1 MRLIILEY
9 LSMLKESK
17 ELDSLL
23 VILLQSMDIEIIS
36 KPIIG
41 GRQFGV
47 DVAAVGKD
55 PEDGIKK
62 LFLFV
67 IKQGNINRS
76 NWDNKPQDA
85 RQSIDEILDVYL
97 NSHVEKKYSKLP
109 VSVILCFN
117 GSMEQTIQANW
128 TGFVKKR
135 ISKKRKLN
143 ISTWDID
150 KISSFI
156 KDDLMNEFL
165 FPETI
170 QKEIRKTLA
179 LIDLNEYDL
188 SNFYNIIV
196 KILSV
201 NNKTLKNDLK
211 SLRLLNLCINIVYK
225 WAEEYGNLKPVLV
238 AAERLVLK
246 VFSWM
251 SKKEYLKN
259 KKILQEF
266 QNIHIAYTK
275 ISSSYFKKIQNHCF
289 VQDAL
294 FPHGGGAEE
303 IEYPLITFEQI
314 GILAT
319 IGLNY
324 INVYNLTTDKRFLK
338 SAIYVSNGL
347 SGLIINN
354 KSSFNALYDGH
365 VIDITLGLLLLYH
378 TRRFKEAN
386 YWIEHIFIY
395 LVNSFVLRKR
405 FPILSDSYDE
415 LIFIET
421 GYSKCKMESS
431 TLIPILAEWSV
442 VLKNQQLFNFIK
454 EQINTHFKDID
465 MQIWYPED
473 DVESYLF
480 DDNVLFNCGTMRTS
494 IEFPK
499 NYDDFVLQTMEEF
512 DVEID
517 YNNLQINKSNYPI
530 LGLIASRHYRS
541 QVFPFYW
548 REIIKKL
555 YTI

>member
-23 VILLQSMDIEIIS
+23 VILLQSMDIEVIS
-36 KPIIG
+36 KPVIG

-55 PEDGIKK
+55 PEDGVKK

-67 IKQGNINRS
+67 VKQGNINRS
-76 NWDNKPQDA
+76 NWNNKPQDA

-97 NSHVEKKYSKLP
+97 KSHVEKKYSKLP

-128 TGFVKKR
+128 AGYVKNRNKKKIK
-135 ISKKRKLN
+135 IS
-143 ISTWDID
+143 SWDID
-150 KISSFI
+150 KLSSFI
-156 KDDLMNEFL
+156 KENLMNEFL
-165 FPETI
+165 FPEVI

-188 SNFYNIIV
+188 SNFYNIID
-196 KILSV
+196 KILLV
-201 NNKTLKNDLK
+201 DNKTVKNNLK

-225 WAEEYGNLKPVLV
+225 WAEENGNLKPALI
-238 AAERLVLK
+238 ASERLILK

-251 SKKEYLKN
+251 NKKGYIKN
-259 KKILQEF
+259 KIIVKEF
-266 QNIHIAYTK
+266 QNIHVSYTK
-275 ISSSYFKKIQNHCF
+275 ISSSYFTKIQNHCF

-314 GILAT
+314 GIIAT

-324 INVYNLTTDKRFLK
+324 LNCYNLTKDKRFLR

-365 VIDITLGLLLLYH
+365 IIDITLGLLLFYH
-378 TRRFKEAN
+378 TKRFKEAN
-386 YWIEHIFIY
+386 YWIEEIFIY
-395 LVNSFVLRKR
+395 LVNSIVLRKR

-421 GYSKCKMESS
+421 GYSICKMESS

-442 VLKNQQLFNFIK
+442 VLKNQQLYNFIK

-494 IEFPK
+494 IEFPE
-499 NYDDFVLQTMEEF
+499 NYDDFVLQTKEEI

-541 QVFPFYW
+541 QVFPYNW
-548 REIIKKL
+548 RKIIKKL
-555 YTI
+555 

>member
-1 MRLIILEY
+1 MRLVILEY

-23 VILLQSMDIEIIS
+23 VILLQSMDIEVIS
-36 KPIIG
+36 KPVIG

-55 PEDGIKK
+55 SEDGVKK

-67 IKQGNINRS
+67 VKQGNINRS
-76 NWDNKPQDA
+76 NWDNKPQDT

-97 NSHVEKKYSKLP
+97 TSHIEKKYSKLP
-109 VSVILCFN
+109 VSIILCFN
-117 GSMEQTIQANW
+117 GNMEQTVQANW

-135 ISKKRKLN
+135 NSKKRKLT
-143 ISTWDID
+143 ISSWDID
-150 KISSFI
+150 KLSSYI
-156 KDDLMNEFL
+156 IENLMKEFL
-165 FPETI
+165 FPEEI

-188 SNFYNIIV
+188 SNFYNIIT

-201 NNKTLKNDLK
+201 SNKTLKNDLK
-211 SLRLLNLCINIVYK
+211 SLRLLNLCINLVYK
-225 WAEEYGNLKPVLV
+225 WAEESGNLKPALI
-238 AAERLVLK
+238 ASERLILK

-251 SKKEYLKN
+251 NKKGYLKD
-259 KKILQEF
+259 KKILKEF
-266 QNIHIAYTK
+266 QNIHISYTK
-275 ISSSYFKKIQNHCF
+275 ISSGYFIKIRNHCY

-294 FPHGGGAEE
+294 FSYGGGAEE

-314 GILAT
+314 GIIAT

-324 INVYNLTTDKRFLK
+324 LNFYNLTQDKRFLR
-338 SAIYVSNGL
+338 SAINVSNGL
-347 SGLIINN
+347 FGLIINN
-354 KSSFNALYDGH
+354 KSSYSALYDGH
-365 VIDITLGLLLLYH
+365 IIDITLGLLLFYH
-378 TRRFKEAN
+378 TKRFKEATH
-386 YWIEHIFIY
+386 WIEEIFIY
-395 LVNSFVLRKR
+395 LSNSYVLRKR

-431 TLIPILAEWSV
+431 TLIPISAEWSII
-442 VLKNQQLFNFIK
+442 LKNHHLYNFIK
-454 EQINTHFKDID
+454 EQVNANFKDID

-480 DDNVLFNCGTMRTS
+480 DDNVLNNCGTMRTS
-494 IEFPK
+494 IKFPEK
-499 NYDDFVLQTMEEF
+499 YDDFVLQTKEEIE
-512 DVEID
+512 VEID

-530 LGLIASRHYRS
+530 LGLVASRHYRS
-541 QVFPFYW
+541 QILPYFW
-548 REIIKKL
+548 RKL
-555 YTI
+555 ISVEK